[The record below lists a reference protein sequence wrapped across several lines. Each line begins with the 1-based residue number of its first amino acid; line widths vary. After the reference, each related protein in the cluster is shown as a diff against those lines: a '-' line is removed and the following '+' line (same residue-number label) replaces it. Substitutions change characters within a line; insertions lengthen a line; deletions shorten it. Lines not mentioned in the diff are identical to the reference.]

1 MPRPGILI
9 REDMRNP
16 EFDSDAR
23 RRGIDRLS
31 QLGELSYYAGELTG
45 ELGSGV
51 LGVIASS
58 ALIHPEFYEA
68 AADLRIVAR
77 YGVGFEKVNLQLA
90 TEHGVIITLAPEH
103 IESVAEYAVTQWL
116 ATLKRVYTLNRN
128 SHGGDYATICTY
140 EASGTTLGVYG
151 FGRIGQAVARLA
163 KPLLGAEGRLLV
175 YDIRADIS
183 QLAESFGAEAVDV
196 LRELALNPTISLSSR
211 AARRTLVSYRG
222 GSYSVSDALLLLNT
236 RQVDL
241 PAQLSVAPDEALH
254 NLLGQLGQAQVL
266 LEIQS
271 PYRRRVHA
279 RQVAA
284 GLRAPLRLGLEHRR
298 FGLLE
303 QPGRAALLFAEQ
315 RKTDTRR
322 HQQRSIAE
330 MVGLGKRA
338 HDTLG
343 NAVDAIDHLLTFD
356 KLFRNNIAAKL
367 GKINGKIA
375 RAHLT

>member
-51 LGVIASS
+51 LGVIASG

-90 TEHGVIITLAPEH
+90 TEHGVIVTLAPEH

-183 QLAESFGAEAVDV
+183 QLAESFGAEAVDDPLTLFQESDTITLHV
-196 LRELALNPTISLSSR
+196 AGDDTIVNYERFRAMKPHASLINAARGSLVDDEAAHRAVEEERLFYYVVDDPVNGPRELYRNHPRIICTNHNAGITAQSAVRLD
-211 AARRTLVSYRG
+211 ARCIG
-222 GSYSVSDALLLLNT
+222 QVSDAFQGRT
-236 RQVDL
+236 
-241 PAQLSVAPDEALH
+241 P
-254 NLLGQLGQAQVL
+254 AQVL
-266 LEIQS
+266 NADVLQH
-271 PYRRRVHA
+271 PRTMDF
-279 RQVAA
+279 
-284 GLRAPLRLGLEHRR
+284 LRA
-298 FGLLE
+298 
-303 QPGRAALLFAEQ
+303 Q
-315 RKTDTRR
+315 
-322 HQQRSIAE
+322 
-330 MVGLGKRA
+330 
-338 HDTLG
+338 
-343 NAVDAIDHLLTFD
+343 
-356 KLFRNNIAAKL
+356 
-367 GKINGKIA
+367 
-375 RAHLT
+375 